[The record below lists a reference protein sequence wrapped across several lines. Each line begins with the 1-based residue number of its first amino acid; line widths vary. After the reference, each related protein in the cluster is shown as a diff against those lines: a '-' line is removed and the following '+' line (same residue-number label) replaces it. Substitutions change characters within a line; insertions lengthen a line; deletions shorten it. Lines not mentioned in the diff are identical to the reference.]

1 MQRKGFAIVIAVLF
15 ITLLSAPVFGAGQ
28 AEGGA
33 EGEEPVRIG
42 FAAHSI
48 ELGALFGQLR
58 EGFTNTLDEQG
69 LNYTLTQ
76 GAPDSSEEHGQFL
89 RILENMATQELDYVV
104 VGPTSLDLNEPG
116 LMSIADSGA
125 KLVMTDYVPPEDGVP
140 YDDDVLT
147 WVVYS
152 HTTMGKNAGRDVA
165 NKMKSEGITE
175 PRVVMLWGPAA
186 SEISQ
191 QRGEGVLAG
200 FNEVDGIEPE
210 IVYEAHADF
219 RRDLSY
225 QETERAIAAYDFD
238 VIVGLNSYM
247 SVSASEALKANGM
260 IDEVTVVGMGGIVD
274 ELQGIALG
282 EIHSVPFRDPRY
294 MGKLAADAI
303 LAHLDGDMSD
313 IPEVSYTE
321 MPVLNT
327 VEDIREV
334 VPKPMFDVDA
344 FMAEQ
349 E

>member
-1 MQRKGFAIVIAVLF
+1 MQRKGLVIVIAALLV
-15 ITLLSAPVFGAGQ
+15 TLLTSPVFAAGQ
-28 AEGGA
+28 AEGG
-33 EGEEPVRIG
+33 GQDEEPVRIG

-58 EGFTNTLDEQG
+58 EGFTETLDDAG
-69 LNYTLTQ
+69 LDYKLTQ
-76 GAPDSSEEHGQFL
+76 GAPDSSEDHEQFL
-89 RILENMATQELDYVV
+89 RILENMATQQLDYVV
-104 VGPTSLDLNEPG
+104 VGPTSLELNEPG
-116 LMSIADSGA
+116 LMSVVNSGA
-125 KLVMTDYVPPEDGVP
+125 KLVMTDYVPPEDGAP

-152 HTTMGKNAGRDVA
+152 HTEMGENAGRCVA
-165 NKMKSEGITE
+165 NKMKSEDITE

-191 QRGEGVLAG
+191 QRGEGFLAG
-200 FNEVDGIEPE
+200 FDEVEGVEPE

-219 RRDLSY
+219 RRDLAY

-247 SVSASEALKANGM
+247 SVSASEALKANDM
-260 IDEVTVVGMGGIVD
+260 LDEVTVVGMGGIVD
-274 ELQGIALG
+274 ELQGVALG
-282 EIHSVPFRDPRY
+282 EIHCVPFRDPRH
-294 MGKLAADAI
+294 MGLLAAEAI

-321 MPVLNT
+321 MPVMNT
-327 VEDIREV
+327 VEDIRED
-334 VPKPMFDVDA
+334 VPKAMFDVDA
-344 FMAEQ
+344 FMEEQ